1 MPKLSYRV
9 EVDVTLYIP
18 EEYAARITKDDV
30 HEMAAS
36 VLGHNQAGM
45 GIQVIVD
52 GVAQWSDMSPD
63 RYEKSDPIFADAFVG
78 GWMDDGEI
86 EIEEDGFDHL
96 DKELGHE

>member
-9 EVDVTLYIP
+9 EVDVTLDIP
-18 EEYAARITKDDV
+18 AEHASKITKEDV
-30 HEMAAS
+30 YEMAAS
-36 VLGHNQAGM
+36 VLGHNHAGK

-52 GVAQWSDMSPD
+52 GVAQWSDMHPD

-86 EIEEDGFDHL
+86 EIEEDGFDNL
-96 DKELGHE
+96 DKELGNE